1 MYSTERERRD
11 WILLPI
17 IVLLGILF
25 MYLAGQRAIRMAPS
39 WHVVADMASNLD
51 PNAQFQEAGVAGVIE
66 PVRAEIL
73 TPPVWAKTYLT
84 PGANNGGSGMA
95 APAGPASNS
104 PTPAGPSPT
113 PVAPT
118 ATPVSAS
125 PTPTAVVTEPPAYV
139 PPQPT
144 ATKKKK
150 DKPPAPTATTVPTAT
165 PVPVVSTLDPADEV
179 PVPAAANTG
188 LPDGN
193 VTDKN
198 NSPDG
203 SYFVVDVSS
212 NPVHVAATPDGNYD
226 LVYYEDENPNDS
238 GLIAMDQVKI
248 GITNDSTGQTY
259 YEVFNWGDGQPDT
272 NSNLNTNTLPP
283 NTPPDPAIDP
293 AEPDNQVI
301 PTDDLYKDPAATPPP
316 NPQTGV
322 LIDVDQAP
330 SHPPPGDY
338 KYVVI
343 VAPPAPS
350 SVDGGQMDSI
360 DVTEVPIPPTP
371 P

>member
-1 MYSTERERRD
+1 MNSTERERRD

-84 PGANNGGSGMA
+84 PGANNGGSGMV

-104 PTPAGPSPT
+104 PTPVAPSPT

-125 PTPTAVVTEPPAYV
+125 PTPTAVVTQAPTYV
-139 PPQPT
+139 APQPT
-144 ATKKKK
+144 ATKKK
-150 DKPPAPTATTVPTAT
+150 DKPPAPTAT
-165 PVPVVSTLDPADEV
+165 PVPVVSTLDPTDKV
-179 PVPAAANTG
+179 PQPVAVNQGP
-188 LPDGN
+188 PDG
-193 VTDKN
+193 TLADAGTF
-198 NSPDG
+198 PDG
-203 SYFVVDVSS
+203 SYFVVDVHT

-248 GITNDSTGQTY
+248 GITNDSSGQTY
-259 YEVFNWGDGQPDT
+259 YKVFDWGDGLPDT
-272 NSNLNTNTLPP
+272 NSNVDTTKLSPP
-283 NTPPDPAIDP
+283 SDNNP
-293 AEPDNQVI
+293 AEVDNQTI
-301 PTDDLYKDPAATPPP
+301 ATDDLYKDPAATPPP
-316 NPQTGV
+316 TNSQTGI

-343 VAPPAPS
+343 VAPPDGTASNPS
-350 SVDGGQMDSI
+350 PGDGGQMDSI
-360 DVTEVPIPPTP
+360 DVKEVPIPPAP